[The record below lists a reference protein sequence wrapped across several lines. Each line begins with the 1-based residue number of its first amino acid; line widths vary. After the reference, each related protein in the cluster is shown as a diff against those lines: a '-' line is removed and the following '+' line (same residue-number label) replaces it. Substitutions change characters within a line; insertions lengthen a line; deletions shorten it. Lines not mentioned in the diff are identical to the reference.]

1 LATLFFYFQ
10 TVKGAKVF
18 NAAVAAVSHGTTGEK
33 EGEEKLKVHTHSY
46 CCLDYAQVGH
56 SFYDNYSKTFWS
68 IFFQNQSLFHI
79 SLQTPMHHL
88 FTIFLSFY
96 LSIGVNGLIVETCD
110 STVHICLQTSC
121 TILLYHSIVEICIYV
136 ISFYWC

>member
-1 LATLFFYFQ
+1 MSLIYFVNANGIQVTPLLIGYPIFDLQ

-56 SFYDNYSKTFWS
+56 
-68 IFFQNQSLFHI
+68 
-79 SLQTPMHHL
+79 
-88 FTIFLSFY
+88 FL
-96 LSIGVNGLIVETCD
+96 
-110 STVHICLQTSC
+110 
-121 TILLYHSIVEICIYV
+121 
-136 ISFYWC
+136 